1 MTRKLQTGVAGMN
14 STQHSPASPAS
25 VHCKRKGSY
34 LHPTGTVVQFRDGLE
49 RGTHVARKQEEQEEE
64 KVRLDK
70 WLWAA
75 RFYKTR
81 ALAKEAIESGKV
93 HCRGERCKPGKE
105 PRVGDEFQIR
115 MGFDERT
122 VVVQALSIV
131 RRGAPEAQT
140 LYRETEQSL
149 AKREEAAA
157 MRKSGAL
164 GVTTDGKPSKKQRRQ
179 LFSFRSGE

>member
-1 MTRKLQTGVAGMN
+1 MAQK
-14 STQHSPASPAS
+14 P
-25 VHCKRKGSY
+25 
-34 LHPTGTVVQFRDGLE
+34 
-49 RGTHVARKQEEQEEE
+49 EQDD

-81 ALAKEAIESGKV
+81 ALAKAAIESGKV

-115 MGFDERT
+115 TGFDERT
-122 VVVQALSIV
+122 VVVKALSLI

-140 LYRETEQSL
+140 LYAETEQSV
-149 AKREEAAA
+149 ARREQAAA
-157 MRKSGAL
+157 LRKAGAL
-164 GVTTDGKPSKKQRRQ
+164 GVTTDGRPTKKQRRQ
-179 LFSFRSGE
+179 LHQFHDSGND

>member
-1 MTRKLQTGVAGMN
+1 MAQKQ
-14 STQHSPASPAS
+14 
-25 VHCKRKGSY
+25 
-34 LHPTGTVVQFRDGLE
+34 
-49 RGTHVARKQEEQEEE
+49 KQEEEN

-93 HCRGERCKPGKE
+93 HYRGERCKPGKE
-105 PRVGDEFQIR
+105 PHVGDELQIR
-115 MGFDERT
+115 TGFDERS
-122 VVVQALSIV
+122 VIIEALSIV

-140 LYRETEQSL
+140 LYRETEQSQ
-149 AKREEAAA
+149 AKREAAAA
-157 MRKSGAL
+157 MRKAGAL

-179 LFSFRSGE
+179 LFSFRLGD